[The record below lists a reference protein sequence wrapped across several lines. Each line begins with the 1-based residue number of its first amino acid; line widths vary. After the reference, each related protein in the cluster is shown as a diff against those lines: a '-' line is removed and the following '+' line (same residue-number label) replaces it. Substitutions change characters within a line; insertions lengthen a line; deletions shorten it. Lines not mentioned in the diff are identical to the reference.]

1 MVHWHWPYQ
10 ITYIE
15 KTSTF
20 FSKWK
25 NAFTDLSCLMNGNK
39 ISKGIESLVGSIY
52 YYHYV
57 TDTVL
62 SIGYNF
68 CKSYEA
74 DFYDFLYTIIIKI

>member
-1 MVHWHWPYQ
+1 
-10 ITYIE
+10 
-15 KTSTF
+15 
-20 FSKWK
+20 
-25 NAFTDLSCLMNGNK
+25 MNGNK

>member
-1 MVHWHWPYQ
+1 
-10 ITYIE
+10 
-15 KTSTF
+15 
-20 FSKWK
+20 
-25 NAFTDLSCLMNGNK
+25 MNGNK

-74 DFYDFLYTIIIKI
+74 DFYDFSVHNNNKNIIMTCPLSQSSSPQCIQSIF